1 MSMARRPRIRTIAP
15 RLATIRPLVS
25 SPINN
30 ERERTRYRDATQPWR
45 AWYKT
50 ARWQKLRWSVL
61 VRDNFT
67 CKMCGKVD
75 VSKGGLHC
83 DHVEPHHG
91 NEEAFWAGPFQT
103 LCAHCHNSLKQR
115 SERRG

>member
-1 MSMARRPRIRTIAP
+1 MALAKLKTLKPLVGKLAP
-15 RLATIRPLVS
+15 RLGYQS
-25 SPINN
+25 GN
-30 ERERTRYRDATQPWR
+30 EQQRSRFRDDTQEWR
-45 AWYKT
+45 RWYKT

-75 VSKGGLHC
+75 ASKGGLHC
-83 DHVEPHHG
+83 DHIEQHHG

-115 SERRG
+115 SERLGW